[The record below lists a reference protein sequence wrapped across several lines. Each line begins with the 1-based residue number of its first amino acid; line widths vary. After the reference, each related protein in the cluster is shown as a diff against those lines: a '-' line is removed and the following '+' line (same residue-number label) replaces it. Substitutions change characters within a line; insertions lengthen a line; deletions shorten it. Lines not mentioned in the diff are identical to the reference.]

1 MGLCPSAELSGPL
14 SFKALRPRK
23 TREIAARERA
33 DSVGVGSR
41 REEPPEGVDPRL
53 ADAAASDAILERVAR
68 LIYEHLEEAA
78 AFLVGSPSDDAF
90 HEAHFLRRRWWCCCP
105 WGSHPPE
112 QPTVE
117 GILGLLADVSRAL
130 FFCHQVVVISA
141 VYIERLLNNTA
152 VVLTPGNWRSIVV
165 VALQTASKVCEDVHP
180 WNADFE
186 DCLLDVA
193 GLRYKSGALYRL
205 ETEFLHQLGWKVFVD
220 GEEYGNFYFAL
231 LGDHTQDPGGD
242 LLSPL
247 QRPSQRSSISR
258 TPAWD
263 QLSTRIGVIAEDG
276 ASASDAGDLERGD
289 APMSTCSSRASLQ
302 LVPSS
307 CEKEELVRSWRRMI
321 MQEVVEAEGSSA
333 LVTRELHAAW
343 RLEKSNPLVGA
354 LRHAPC
360 ARAPSRHIPES
371 ADLLW
376 AHELGRHAMH
386 AMTPSS
392 SAASS
397 VCTLS
402 GATGQ
407 RLASELRAR
416 AR

>member
-1 MGLCPSAELSGPL
+1 MGQCPSAELPGPL

-23 TREIAARERA
+23 TRAIAARERA
-33 DSVGVGSR
+33 DSIQVDSR

-53 ADAAASDAILERVAR
+53 TDSAASDAILEKVAR

-78 AFLVGSPSDDAF
+78 AFLVGSPSDDVF

-105 WGSHPPE
+105 WRSPTPE
-112 QPTVE
+112 RPTVE
-117 GILGLLADVSRAL
+117 CILELLADISRAL

-141 VYIERLLNNTA
+141 VYIERLLNNTT

-205 ETEFLHQLGWKVFVD
+205 ESAFLDQLGWKVFVD

-231 LGDHTQDPGGD
+231 LDDRTQDIGGD

-247 QRPSQRSSISR
+247 KRPSQRSSISR
-258 TPAWD
+258 APAWD
-263 QLSTRIGVIAEDG
+263 QLGTRIGVIAEDR
-276 ASASDAGDLERGD
+276 ASGSDMGDLERGCD
-289 APMSTCSSRASLQ
+289 TPMSRCSSRASLQ
-302 LVPSS
+302 LVSS
-307 CEKEELVRSWRRMI
+307 SGEKEELVKSWRRMI
-321 MQEVVEAEGSSA
+321 MQAEGSSA

-343 RLEKSNPLVGA
+343 RLEKNNPLVGA

-376 AHELGRHAMH
+376 AHELGKHAMQ
-386 AMTPSS
+386 AMTPSLNGYP
-392 SAASS
+392 ASS

>member
-1 MGLCPSAELSGPL
+1 VGQCPSAEWSGPL

-33 DSVGVGSR
+33 DSIRVDSR
-41 REEPPEGVDPRL
+41 REESPEAVDPRL
-53 ADAAASDAILERVAR
+53 ADSTTSDAILEKVAS

-78 AFLVGSPSDDAF
+78 AFLVGSPSDDVF

-105 WGSHPPE
+105 WRSPTPE
-112 QPTVE
+112 RPTVE

-141 VYIERLLNNTA
+141 VYIERLLNNTT

-205 ETEFLHQLGWKVFVD
+205 ESAFLDQLGWKVFVD

-231 LGDHTQDPGGD
+231 LGDRTQDIGGD

-247 QRPSQRSSISR
+247 KRPSQRSSINR
-258 TPAWD
+258 APAWD
-263 QLSTRIGVIAEDG
+263 QLGTRIGVIAEDR
-276 ASASDAGDLERGD
+276 ASASDMGDLERGD
-289 APMSTCSSRASLQ
+289 TPMSRCSSRASLA
-302 LVPSS
+302 LVSS
-307 CEKEELVRSWRRMI
+307 SGEKEELVKSWRRMI
-321 MQEVVEAEGSSA
+321 MQAEGSSA

-343 RLEKSNPLVGA
+343 RLEKNNPLVGA

-376 AHELGRHAMH
+376 AHELGKHAMQ
-386 AMTPSS
+386 AMTPSLS
-392 SAASS
+392 GYSASS